1 MTFDRRTLL
10 ALPLAAGIAPAAL
23 LSDAAGQ
30 SATNGSASR
39 GARLAGDPVWPP
51 AERFALWPGIP
62 AGAPT
67 PLPRPRPMITGR
79 PGGYR
84 DVQMRGVVQPE
95 VGVFRAARPDG
106 RAVLV
111 CPGGGY
117 SITSLRNE
125 GIDVARV
132 LNGFGIT
139 VFVLSYR
146 LPGEGWADR
155 ANVPLSDVQRAMR
168 LIRANARRYA
178 INPETLGVLGFSA
191 GGHLA
196 GSLEIHHGLEVY
208 RPVDAADRL
217 SARPAFAGLM
227 YAVSN
232 MDPGRSHG
240 GSRAQLLGPNP
251 DPAMQARYAI
261 DRNLRSGDAPLFLV
275 HAEDDDTVPVAN
287 SLDMLA
293 AARRVDIP
301 VEAHILRRG
310 RHGFGTRLP
319 ASSPGSLWPQLFD
332 RWMREAIGPEAAL

>member
-1 MTFDRRTLL
+1 MTPSRRSLL
-10 ALPLAAGIAPAAL
+10 AIPLAAGAAPQAFAQTGGAQTGVAP
-23 LSDAAGQ
+23 SDI
-30 SATNGSASR
+30 
-39 GARLAGDPVWPP
+39 PVWPP

-62 AGAPT
+62 VGAPN
-67 PLPRPRPMITGR
+67 PPPRPRPQITGR
-79 PGGYR
+79 PGFFR
-84 DVQMRGVVQPE
+84 DIQLRGVLHPE
-95 VGVFRAARPDG
+95 VGVFRPLRPDG

-117 SITSLRNE
+117 SMTSQRNE

-155 ANVPLSDVQRAMR
+155 ANVPLADAQRAMR

-178 INPETLGVLGFSA
+178 IRPEHLGVLGFSA

-196 GSLEIHHGLEVY
+196 GSLEIHHALPVY
-208 RPVDAADRL
+208 RAIDAADREP
-217 SARPAFAGLM
+217 ARPAFAGLM

-232 MDPGRSHG
+232 MDAGRSYG
-240 GSRAQLLGPNP
+240 GSRAQLLGPLP

-261 DRNLRSGDAPLFLV
+261 DRNLRGGEAPLFLV
-275 HAEDDDTVPVAN
+275 HAEDDDTVPVVN
-287 SLDMLA
+287 SIDLLA
-293 AARRVDIP
+293 AARRAGIP

-310 RHGFGTRLP
+310 RHGFGVRLP
-319 ASSPGSLWPQLFD
+319 QSSPGSLWPQLFD
-332 RWMREAIGPEAAL
+332 RWMGEAIGPEAPL